1 MFTNPDSTARGDEAA
16 KIKWSNV
23 QQGNEQWDREYAA
36 VIKANAEKTKVLE
49 AQRAADALQKRKD
62 DAALARELF
71 DPRTSADKDSDFER
85 QWNAAG
91 TKRA

>member
-1 MFTNPDSTARGDEAA
+1 MFTDPDSTARGDEAA
-16 KIKWSNV
+16 KLKWSNV
-23 QQGNEQWDREYAA
+23 QQGNEQWDREFAA
-36 VIKANAEKTKVLE
+36 VVKANAEKTAEIE

-71 DPRTSADKDSDFER
+71 DPRTSADKDRDFER

-91 TKRA
+91 ERK